1 MRVGSA
7 WKTGTSAWG
16 LMCCYEGILGLQRHY
31 DGLHIQPSFPKHWKT
46 VDATR
51 NFRGNKLK
59 LRYVNK
65 GGSSV
70 ALKVDGK
77 PIEGNVVPL
86 FSDFGEHTV
95 EVTLV

>member
-1 MRVGSA
+1 
-7 WKTGTSAWG
+7 
-16 LMCCYEGILGLQRHY
+16 LGLQRHY
-31 DGLHIQPSFPKHWKT
+31 DGLHIQPAFPKHWKT

-77 PIEGNVVPL
+77 LIEGNVVPL